1 MKKATV
7 AEVEPLVGECNGN
20 IAEIA
25 RRLRVSRGTIH
36 NRIAD
41 SPTLQA
47 ALDDARETY
56 VDAVESALYANA
68 LGGNVA
74 AQIFV
79 MKAHPAAKRRG
90 WSERHELGGPDGGPV
105 QIEHHRLQ
113 DVTDDELRRNLAD
126 LSRAAAL
133 LAAGSGE
140 AARDDAGNAEGDDSA
155 G

>member
-105 QIEHHRLQ
+105 RHEHKAEVQVYGGVEHVAAVLS
-113 DVTDDELRRNLAD
+113 VLAE
-126 LSRAAAL
+126 
-133 LAAGSGE
+133 AG
-140 AARDDAGNAEGDDSA
+140 AIQPAGAGEGDDA
-155 G
+155 QAD

>member
-105 QIEHHRLQ
+105 QHEHKGEVQLHGGVEHVAAVLS
-113 DVTDDELRRNLAD
+113 VLAE
-126 LSRAAAL
+126 
-133 LAAGSGE
+133 AG
-140 AARDDAGNAEGDDSA
+140 AIQPAGAGEGDDA
-155 G
+155 QAD

>member
-105 QIEHHRLQ
+105 EHVIRFEW
-113 DVTDDELRRNLAD
+113 TDDAND
-126 LSRAAAL
+126 HS
-133 LAAGSGE
+133 
-140 AARDDAGNAEGDDSA
+140 DATPA
-155 G
+155 

>member
-20 IAEIA
+20 IAEIV

-90 WSERHELGGPDGGPV
+90 WSERHEMSGPDGQPLSVIGIQVVAP
-105 QIEHHRLQ
+105 
-113 DVTDDELRRNLAD
+113 DEPQ
-126 LSRAAAL
+126 
-133 LAAGSGE
+133 
-140 AARDDAGNAEGDDSA
+140 
-155 G
+155 

>member
-105 QIEHHRLQ
+105 LHEHKGEVQLHGGVEHVAAVLS
-113 DVTDDELRRNLAD
+113 VLAE
-126 LSRAAAL
+126 
-133 LAAGSGE
+133 AG
-140 AARDDAGNAEGDDSA
+140 AIQPAGAGEGDDA
-155 G
+155 QAD

>member
-105 QIEHHRLQ
+105 QHEHKGQTHG
-113 DVTDDELRRNLAD
+113 DIDH
-126 LSRAAAL
+126 
-133 LAAGSGE
+133 LAAVLATLVGVGAVALPDATAGAD
-140 AARDDAGNAEGDDSA
+140 AADDKVHPA
-155 G
+155 